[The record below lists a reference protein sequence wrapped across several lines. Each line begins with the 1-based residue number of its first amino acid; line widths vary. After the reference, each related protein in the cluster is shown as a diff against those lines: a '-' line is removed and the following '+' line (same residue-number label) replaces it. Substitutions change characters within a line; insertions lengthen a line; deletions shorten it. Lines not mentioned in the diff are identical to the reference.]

1 MVAVSDIDAAKA
13 ACIARINACI
23 ENAMDKQETSSGEES
38 LALADAI
45 NKLMQARLDIQ
56 TQQYVAALNS
66 AAMQNALGKIKA
78 ATANMKA
85 VAENMKTVAQILANL
100 AAFLGAAGAVLPVLR
115 GEV

>member
-23 ENAMDKQETSSGEES
+23 EVAMDKQDTASGEEG

-56 TQQYVAALNS
+56 TQEYVAALS
-66 AAMQNALGKIKA
+66 SEAMRNALGIINA
-78 ATANMKA
+78 AAAKMNA
-85 VAENMKTVAQILANL
+85 VAENMKTVTQIIANL
-100 AAFLGAAGAVLPVLR
+100 AAFLGAAGAVLPALR
-115 GEV
+115 GET